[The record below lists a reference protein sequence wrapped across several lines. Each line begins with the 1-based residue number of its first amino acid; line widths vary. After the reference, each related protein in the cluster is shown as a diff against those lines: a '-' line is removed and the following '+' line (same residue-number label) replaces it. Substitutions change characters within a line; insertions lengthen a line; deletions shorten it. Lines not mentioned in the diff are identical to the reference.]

1 MKSLGMFQRIKTI
14 PDGPAPRRAD
24 RMRTDVV
31 VLRAFL
37 TALAGLTITTLCA
50 GAGTRLTARNELL
63 KTLAAMGKVNSLQS
77 AFVCEKK
84 LQILR
89 KPFFSRG
96 MMTIARPRHVR
107 FETIWPYRSCY
118 ILNGQ
123 SIYMRNESDSHW
135 RTGTV
140 NSQPAIGI
148 IMRQFAAWSLGN
160 AEKVSAEYQISMK
173 RAVRLMPHIPHAPDK
188 APVNVQR
195 SHAVKLSL
203 FTLRPRRGVLK
214 QAIQEI
220 QLGFALLAN
229 VDKPTDH
236 ARHYHLIF
244 IRIVSKNGDQS
255 LFSLRHTKV
264 NLRLN
269 PHSFAPVGPA

>member
-1 MKSLGMFQRIKTI
+1 MKSLGMFQRIKKT
-14 PDGPAPRRAD
+14 PDGPVPRRAD

-31 VLRAFL
+31 VLRVFL
-37 TALAGLTITTLCA
+37 TALACLTITTLCA
-50 GAGTRLTARNELL
+50 GAGTPLTARNELV
-63 KTLAAMGKVNSLQS
+63 KTLAAMGKLKSIQS

-107 FETIWPYRSCY
+107 FETVWPYRSCY

-135 RTGTV
+135 RAGTV
-140 NSQPAIGI
+140 DSQPAIGI

-188 APVNVQR
+188 APVNVQQ

-269 PHSFAPVGPA
+269 PHSFTPVGPA